1 MITEAI
7 FNIIFSFLD
16 VLVGFLPTFTFPVEL
31 LSDLTQAFSWASWVN
46 YYIPLDTFWTCLVLI
61 IATWVPV
68 AVFRLFV
75 DLL

>member
-31 LSDLTQAFSWASWVN
+31 VSGLSQAFSWASWVN
-46 YYIPLDTFWTCLVLI
+46 YYVPVDTFITCLGFIVV
-61 IATWVPV
+61 TWAPV